1 MRSSHQLLTLP
12 VFAGIAAAG
21 LCRPGTSS
29 ITTAIAAIETETSVN
44 ADTKTSLTQTLSFSA
59 SETIPATTLETFVP
73 VTESSV
79 SETTTAPLIETS
91 APETTTAAFADFT
104 SDTTLATSFVSSST
118 AETTS
123 ASEIASSQATTTTSP
138 VFPPQPI
145 ICPGSDRMCLYNMD
159 IRCDYQLAGLP
170 KDGNMSLDEC
180 AEKCGNDASCI
191 LFSWAPSDS
200 SCSMGSYDDL
210 EVEDLIPGVVSG
222 TKGECEE
229 PEP

>member
-1 MRSSHQLLTLP
+1 MRSSHQLLALP

-44 ADTKTSLTQTLSFSA
+44 ADTKMSLTQTMSFSA
-59 SETIPATTLETFVP
+59 SETISATSIEKIVP
-73 VTESSV
+73 VMESSA
-79 SETTTAPLIETS
+79 SETTTAALTDLI
-91 APETTTAAFADFT
+91 
-104 SDTTLATSFVSSST
+104 SDTTLATSFVTTSA
-118 AETTS
+118 AETTT
-123 ASEIASSQATTTTSP
+123 ASETTSSQATTTTSP

-145 ICPGSDRMCLYNMD
+145 ICPGSDRMCLQNMD

-180 AEKCGNDASCI
+180 AEKCGKDASCI
-191 LFSWAPSDS
+191 LFSWVPSDS
-200 SCSMGSYDDL
+200 SCYMGSYDDL
-210 EVEDLIPGVVSG
+210 EVEDLILGVVSG
-222 TKGECEE
+222 LKGECEE